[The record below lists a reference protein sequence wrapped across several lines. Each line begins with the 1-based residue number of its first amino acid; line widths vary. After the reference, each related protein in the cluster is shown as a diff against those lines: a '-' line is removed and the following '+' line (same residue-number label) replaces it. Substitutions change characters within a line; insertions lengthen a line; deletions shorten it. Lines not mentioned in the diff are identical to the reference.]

1 MSIEEVL
8 RDVAQKKYPSYG
20 FVLEDW
26 NGIDRAVDKV
36 DLPAIVVFLVESG
49 TLTFKNGRCKD
60 EEDIVFAFID
70 KVPRDADGDENTTTC
85 TELKKVA
92 KSYIGDLQK
101 TGYFEPINQNVEY
114 TNLYEILA
122 SNCTGLMF
130 RLRLQ
135 EAAGECV

>member
-8 RDVAQKKYPSYG
+8 RDVARKKYPSYG

-60 EEDIVFAFID
+60 AEDIVFAFID
-70 KVPRDADGDENTTTC
+70 KVSRDADGDDNTTTC

-92 KSYIGDLQK
+92 KSYIADIQK
-101 TGYFEPINQNVEY
+101 T
-114 TNLYEILA
+114 
-122 SNCTGLMF
+122 
-130 RLRLQ
+130 
-135 EAAGECV
+135 

>member
-49 TLTFKNGRCKD
+49 TLTFKMGGARMQ
-60 EEDIVFAFID
+60 
-70 KVPRDADGDENTTTC
+70 R
-85 TELKKVA
+85 
-92 KSYIGDLQK
+92 
-101 TGYFEPINQNVEY
+101 
-114 TNLYEILA
+114 ILF
-122 SNCTGLMF
+122 SHS
-130 RLRLQ
+130 
-135 EAAGECV
+135 